1 MRYIST
7 RGSGSVSPS
16 DAVLLGI
23 APDGGL
29 FVPEQFPQVKDQL
42 KNWSSLPYEAL
53 CAKILS
59 LYFTDF
65 TQEELLA
72 HAVSAYQ
79 GKFPAQV
86 VPVRPVGCGPFVME
100 LWHGPTLAFKDMAL
114 QVLPRLLSSAME
126 KTGEEKN
133 ILILVATSG
142 DTGKAALEG
151 FSGVARTAI
160 SVYYP
165 KDGVS
170 AAQRLQMVTQKG
182 DNVHVCAVRGNFDDA
197 QTGVKEIFGDGN
209 FCGQI
214 SEKGYRFSSANSI
227 NWGRL
232 APQIAYYFWAYF
244 KMAEQGAI
252 HFGDQINTA
261 VPTGNFGNILAAW
274 YAKKMGLPI
283 KTLIC
288 ASNRNNVLT
297 DFFQTGVYDRRRE
310 FFRTLSPSM
319 DILISSNLER
329 MLYEAAGR
337 DSLRLSGLMDDLK
350 QQGFFEVDKSMQAA
364 FSDFTGGYLDD
375 NATKAEIARVFNEC
389 GYLMD
394 THTAVAHGVYRAYIG
409 ETGDYTPTV
418 IASTASPFKFA
429 PDVLG
434 ALGKSWEGDELAACE
449 YLAALSGLPLPQQIE
464 ALRTV
469 PILHGAV
476 CDKTA
481 MRQDI
486 LEFLSKAP
494 K

>member
-29 FVPEQFPQVKDQL
+29 FVPEQFPQVYNEL
-42 KNWSSLPYEAL
+42 SAWRSLPYEAL
-53 CAKILS
+53 CAKVLS

-65 TQEELLA
+65 TQQELLS
-72 HAVSAYQ
+72 HTTSAYR
-79 GKFPAQV
+79 GKFPAEV
-86 VPVRPVGCGPFVME
+86 VPVRGLGCGPFIME
-100 LWHGPTLAFKDMAL
+100 LWQGPTLAFKDMAL
-114 QVLPRLLSSAME
+114 QVLPRLLSSAMD
-126 KTGEEKN
+126 KTGEESTV
-133 ILILVATSG
+133 LILVATSG

-151 FSGVARTAI
+151 FSDVPRTAI

-170 AAQRLQMVTQKG
+170 ATQRLQMVTQQG
-182 DNVHVCAVRGNFDDA
+182 TNVHVCAVRGNFDDA
-197 QTGVKEIFGDGN
+197 QTSVKEIFGDTA
-209 FCGQI
+209 FSRQI
-214 SEKGYRFSSANSI
+214 NEKGYRFSSANSI

-244 KMAEQGAI
+244 NMAKQGGI
-252 HFGDQINTA
+252 RFGDAINVA

-283 KTLIC
+283 KNLIC
-288 ASNRNNVLT
+288 ASNRNNILT

-310 FFRTLSPSM
+310 FYRTLSPSM

-329 MLYEAAGR
+329 MLFEAVNR
-337 DSLRLSGLMDDLK
+337 DSARLCALMDSLK
-350 QQGFFEVDKSMQAA
+350 QTGFFEVDQAVGSA
-364 FSDFTGGYLDD
+364 FSDFYGGYLDD
-375 NATKAEIARVFNEC
+375 TATKAEIARVFREY

-394 THTAVAHGVYRAYIG
+394 THTAVAHGVYRSYVNQ
-409 ETGDYTPTV
+409 TGDHTPTV
-418 IASTASPFKFA
+418 LASTASPFKFA
-429 PDVLG
+429 PDVLS
-434 ALGKSWEGDELAACE
+434 ALGEVWEGDELAACT
-449 YLAALSGLPLPQQIE
+449 ALSKVSGLPLPAQV
-464 ALRTV
+464 ASLNTA

-486 LEFLSKAP
+486 LSFLSKDNP
-494 K
+494 